1 MGYKNSAWGR
11 ALSAVLA
18 VSVAFAPVA
27 ALAQRAG
34 QGANNPVRNIPVT
47 GQTADGQSFTGTFD
61 IERFEE
67 VGGQLL
73 AVGQVNG
80 KFSGGTPVNHA
91 AVAFPVQAVNGTA
104 LGGAGFG
111 GTTGANER
119 RSAVAPAVWD
129 PSRRPTIVQVQQSCN
144 ILTLDLGPLHL
155 DLLGLVVDLNAI
167 HLTITAQ
174 QGSGNLLGNLL
185 CAVANLLNGTG
196 TGTLSGLLTQIV
208 NVLNGIVAGL

>member
-1 MGYKNSAWGR
+1 MSFRKTTWGR
-11 ALSAVLA
+11 L
-18 VSVAFAPVA
+18 VSVALAATMAFVPVA

-47 GQTADGQSFTGTFD
+47 GQTADGQSFAGTFD
-61 IERFEE
+61 IERFED
-67 VGGQLL
+67 VNGQLL
-73 AVGQVNG
+73 AIGQVSG

-91 AVAFPVQAVNGTA
+91 AVAIPVDKVNGT
-104 LGGAGFG
+104 
-111 GTTGANER
+111 
-119 RSAVAPAVWD
+119 SVAPNSFGSLQRKSKAAPATWD
-129 PSRRPTIVQVQQSCN
+129 PSQRLEVIPAQAGSCN

-185 CAVANLLNGTG
+185 CAVAGLLNGTG

-208 NVLNGIVAGL
+208 NLLNGIIAGL